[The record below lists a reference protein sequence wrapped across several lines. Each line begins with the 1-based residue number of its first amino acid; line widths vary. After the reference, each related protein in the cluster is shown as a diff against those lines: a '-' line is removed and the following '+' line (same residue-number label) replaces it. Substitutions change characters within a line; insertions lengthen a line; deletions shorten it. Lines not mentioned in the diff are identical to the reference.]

1 MADSISIDTSELRA
15 FATDLGHVAGSA
27 LSSVDAVMKK
37 GAQNIKTEMA
47 ADIAGSEYFDR
58 AEASVSYDSHYRP
71 GQVAYEIGPDKD
83 RGGKV
88 GGAAEVLN
96 IAYFGGANGGGGTL
110 DIDKPLRSEE
120 PNILKQLDDYL
131 GRVL

>member
-1 MADSISIDTSELRA
+1 MVDQISIDTSELRA

-27 LSSVDAVMKK
+27 LPSVDAIMKK
-37 GAQNIKTEMA
+37 GAQNIKEEMA
-47 ADIAGSEYFDR
+47 SDLAESPSFGR
-58 AEASVSYDSHYRP
+58 AAPTVSYDSDYRP

-83 RGGKV
+83 RGGKA
-88 GGAAEVLN
+88 GGAAHLLN
-96 IAYFGGANGGGGTL
+96 IAYFGGANGGGASV

-131 GRVL
+131 GRIL